1 MALEPITR
9 QEKIIAGQN
18 LTPITR
24 MEKFLKDFGGQ
35 PDWNQ
40 NDSTAA
46 DYIKNRPFYAGDPG
60 ETVFVEESTVS
71 FSIGGSGIYTATLGS
86 TFSLTVGDIY
96 KISWDGTVYE
106 CACVSSPDM
115 KLIGNPS
122 IMGDTA
128 DTGEPFIIV
137 DSGQGVRIG
146 TLDTS
151 TTHTISISQQSPGEV
166 VKIDE
171 KFIPDVSSLTI
182 KSSTAGSTKKFKI
195 TVNDSGAISATEA
208 T

>member
-9 QEKIIAGQN
+9 QEKIIAGQD

-24 MEKFLKDFGGQ
+24 MEKFLKDFGAQ
-35 PDWNQ
+35 SDWNQ

-46 DYIKNRPFYAGDPG
+46 DYIKNRPFYTGAPA
-60 ETVFVEESTVS
+60 ETVLVEESTVS
-71 FSIGGSGIYTATLGS
+71 FSNNGNMYAATLGS

-106 CACVSSPDM
+106 CTCVSSPENV
-115 KLIGNPS
+115 KFIGNLS

-128 DTGEPFIIV
+128 DTGEPFIIG
-137 DSGQGVRIG
+137 DSDQGVSIG

-151 TTHTISISQQSPGEV
+151 PTHTISISQNSPGEI

-195 TVNDSGAISATEA
+195 TVNDSGTISATEI